1 MDRVRWGQTRF
12 LLFISLPVSHSPKVC
27 QSGRQA
33 TIEVADTTLRD
44 DREVKV
50 PLYGAHGIPEVWLI
64 DVESKAVQ
72 VFRAFEGGQYRNA
85 FTVRGAGSLAPVLL
99 ADVRIDVSQLL

>member
-1 MDRVRWGQTRF
+1 
-12 LLFISLPVSHSPKVC
+12 
-27 QSGRQA
+27 
-33 TIEVADTTLRD
+33 VADTTLRD